1 MAEPAGYVVRLTK
14 DRYSVFEEAIN
25 EYGWFA
31 EAVPAFTRSRNAP
44 LVCFVVDPSGDVSHI
59 ARGRRGVNA
68 GTKQSRL
75 NIEDVSALSSP
86 LNAAL
91 VANGVPKRNRK
102 AVLERFQNGG
112 LLTPRAFEETVDLL
126 ARLAPETRR
135 LIERFSMTTRQRIAR
150 LSPEIQKGLAYQKE
164 ALAGALNLAGIDRT
178 SLAKWEL
185 MDDEAPGSFLEGLPE
200 VRMREDPMVMQDM
213 RQVPGYEYLKDV
225 PCAAAA
231 VFADG
236 KDRLIV
242 IMANRQPLEA
252 QTGSDLIYYNQRFK
266 AFIMVQYKALEP
278 HDDLGSV
285 FRFPNTKLT
294 EEIERMDEFLEEL
307 SKVVAEAATDD
318 FRLNANPFFLKFC
331 PRIQFDPD
339 STGLTKGMYIPHSY
353 WKLLERDDRL
363 KGPRG
368 GRRLAYSN
376 VSRYLDNTS
385 FAMMVKG
392 AWVGTTIPQS
402 NLLEMWMR
410 EIIASGGSITF
421 AVKPDNP
428 DPDGDGVSLL
438 NPNLDLDGTALEKD
452 EDRVRVAVL
461 RR

>member
-1 MAEPAGYVVRLTK
+1 MAKPGGYVVRLTK

-31 EAVPAFTRSRNAP
+31 EAVPAFTHSRNAP

-86 LNAAL
+86 LNAVL
-91 VANGVPKRNRK
+91 VTDGVPGRNRK
-102 AVLERFQNGG
+102 AVRERFQNGG
-112 LLTPRAFEETVDLL
+112 LLSPRAFEETVDLL

-135 LIERFSMTTRQRIAR
+135 LIKRFSTTTRQRIAR
-150 LSPEIQKGLAYQKE
+150 LSPEIREGLAYQKE
-164 ALAGALNLAGIDRT
+164 ALAGALNLAGIDR
-178 SLAKWEL
+178 SPLSEWEL
-185 MDDEAPGSFLEGLPE
+185 MDDDAPGSFLEGLSE

-213 RQVPGYEYLKDV
+213 RQVPGYEYLQDI
-225 PCAAAA
+225 PNAAAA

-236 KDRLIV
+236 KDRLTV

-266 AFIMVQYKALEP
+266 AFIMVQYKAMEP
-278 HDDLGSV
+278 DDDLGSV

-353 WKLLERDDRL
+353 WKLLELDDRL

-410 EIIASGGSITF
+410 EIIASGRSITF
-421 AVKPDNP
+421 AVKPHNP

-438 NPNLDLDGTALEKD
+438 NPNLDLDGKALKKD